1 MKARVRGSVSVAAPR
16 EIDDPCCLPEEEAQ
30 RLVSGSPWHR
40 LVVIGDGA
48 AEGVGEPMEGFRRR
62 SWADRV
68 SNTLRAVHP
77 ELAYINLG
85 KRGLLAA
92 DVRARQ
98 LARALTLKPTLAV
111 IACGGT
117 DVLGDSFDAHAVEI
131 ELSRMIG
138 PLRDTGCTVLTMGV
152 PDMSCSHL
160 VLEQCQAEAR
170 YRARRLA
177 ERTEAISLR
186 HGALYV
192 DLARRPVTPGPSPW
206 SSTAPYLNGRGHAIA
221 AGAVIQGLGTLL
233 SSRI

>member
-1 MKARVRGSVSVAAPR
+1 VCGGRPVAAPG
-16 EIDDPCCLPEEEAQ
+16 ETDDPSCLPEDEAQ
-30 RLVSGSPWHR
+30 RLVAGSTWHR

-48 AEGVGEPMEGFRRR
+48 AEGVGEPVDGFRRR

-68 SNTLRAVHP
+68 ANTLRAVHP

-85 KRGLLAA
+85 KRDLRAA

-98 LARALTLKPTLAV
+98 LARALSLKPTLAV
-111 IACGGT
+111 VACGGT

-152 PDMSCSHL
+152 PDMSCSRL
-160 VLEQCQAEAR
+160 ALEQCKTEAR
-170 YRARRLA
+170 YRARLLA

-192 DLARRPVTPGPSPW
+192 DLARRPVGPGPSPW

-221 AGAVIQGLGTLL
+221 AGAVIQGLGMLL
-233 SSRI
+233 SGRV